1 MGTCVPVA
9 GIAPQDRSRRSLM
22 LGGVLTPG
30 RAADS
35 KRRSRIFS
43 LQESGHMVTVVLP
56 WPPSVNSYWRSYR
69 GRNILS
75 KRGRLYKEAA
85 GRAVLAAGA
94 NRHLSGRL
102 RVKLVAYPPDNRRR
116 DLDNL
121 AKGVLDSMQGAG
133 VYLDDSQVD
142 ELIITRA
149 EVERGGVVVA
159 TVETVGPA
167 RRAQQ
172 SKRRRT

>member
-1 MGTCVPVA
+1 
-9 GIAPQDRSRRSLM
+9 
-22 LGGVLTPG
+22 
-30 RAADS
+30 
-35 KRRSRIFS
+35 
-43 LQESGHMVTVVLP
+43 MVTTIVLP
-56 WPPSVNSYWRSYR
+56 WPPSVNGYWRSVN

-75 KRGRLYKEAA
+75 KRGRIYKQAA
-85 GRAVLAAGA
+85 ARAVLAAGA
-94 NRHLSGRL
+94 NKHLSGRL
-102 RVKLVAYPPDNRRR
+102 RVKLVAYPPNNARR

-159 TVETVGPA
+159 TVETVSPEK
-167 RRAQQ
+167 RA
-172 SKRRRT
+172 K